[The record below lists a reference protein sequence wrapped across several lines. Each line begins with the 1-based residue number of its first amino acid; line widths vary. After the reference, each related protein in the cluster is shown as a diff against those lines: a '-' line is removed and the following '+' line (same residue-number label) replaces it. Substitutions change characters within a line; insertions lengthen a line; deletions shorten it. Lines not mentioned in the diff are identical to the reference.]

1 MPPEAMASPNAG
13 GFLVLALALPV
24 AGILL
29 VFLAGGRY
37 ARGITLALVLA
48 GVGIAAAIAGGV
60 WRTGDAVTY
69 LAGGWAPPLGIKLR
83 ADGLSAAMILVTSV
97 VILAAGLYAPHEFRV
112 PQGKP
117 ETRVSL
123 SFWVLLLAVWAAMN
137 AVFLGNDLFNLYV
150 ALELLTFAGVP
161 LVCLSGSPVTL
172 TAALRYVLF
181 ALLGSALYLLGAV
194 LLYGS
199 YGTLDIGLLAAQVR
213 PEPALS
219 LAIALMTAGLAAK
232 TALFPVHIW
241 LPPAHSGAP
250 PAASA
255 LLSALVV
262 KGSFFLIIRL
272 WFDVAPA
279 MTGAIA
285 GQILGAMGAGAIVFG
300 GVVALRQT
308 RLKLLIAYSTVAQ
321 IGYLFLMFPLATEPN
336 ALAGGMFQAISH
348 AFAKAAMFMAAG
360 LMAGVL
366 GHDRIADLRGI
377 GRALPV
383 TVFAFGLAALS
394 LVGVPPSGGFF
405 TKCLLLSASFTA
417 GQWWWAA
424 VILAGGL
431 LAGAYMF
438 RALMPALADSEIS
451 AEIAGAR
458 VARSRDRG
466 IGSGRLRVSRGNV
479 SAEAYRTPPDRPSAS
494 SGGRA
499 AMNPEMLLLSAWPCR
514 SPCC

>member
-37 ARGITLALVLA
+37 GRGITLALLVA
-48 GVGIAAAIAGGV
+48 GVGIASVIAGGV
-60 WRTGDAVTY
+60 WRTGDTVTY

-97 VILAAGLYAPHEFRV
+97 VTLAAGLYAPHEFRV
-112 PQGKP
+112 PPGKP
-117 ETRVSL
+117 ETRASL
-123 SFWVLLLAVWAAMN
+123 SFWVLLLSVWAAMN

-161 LVCLSGSPVTL
+161 LVCLSGTPLTL
-172 TAALRYVLF
+172 TAALRYLLF

-199 YGTLDIGLLAAQVR
+199 YGTLDIGLLAAQIR
-213 PEPALS
+213 PEPALW

-262 KGSFFLIIRL
+262 KGSFFLIVRL
-272 WFDVAPA
+272 WFDVAPR

-300 GVVALRQT
+300 GVVALRQA

-321 IGYLFLMFPLATEPN
+321 IGYLFLMFPLAAEPN

-366 GHDRIADLRGI
+366 GHDRIADLSGI
-377 GRALPV
+377 GRALPI

-424 VILAGGL
+424 VILIGGL
-431 LAGAYMF
+431 LAGGYMF
-438 RALMPALADSEIS
+438 RALMPALTDPEIPLTLP
-451 AEIAGAR
+451 AP
-458 VARSRDRG
+458 
-466 IGSGRLRVSRGNV
+466 VSRVREIVVLALAVCAFLVGMFPQKPIELLQIGRV
-479 SAEAYRTPPDRPSAS
+479 HLPEVAPP
-494 SGGRA
+494 
-499 AMNPEMLLLSAWPCR
+499 
-514 SPCC
+514 